1 MLVGS
6 SNNHTG
12 PQLSIEGHFY
22 VGIIM
27 LAFCGL
33 ATQKLVHYPFGF
45 MAVAGVFLFT
55 FRRLSQ
61 PHAVKFLLPFLF
73 TLVWLPMCL
82 ATINAVAMKHSL
94 STTLEYLHF
103 LPAAYFIIYACSR
116 PGVYF
121 WLEKWFLWLTIFII
135 FDALFQ
141 FFSGYN
147 LIGYPH
153 LGDHK
158 AAGDEVLTGF
168 FYPKERLALILSV
181 LFPLVFHYIK
191 GARLKIFPYV
201 ILLPSYFF
209 VILMTFKR
217 SAWIMLAT
225 GVAYLLIFFVLKR
238 GVLKSLVSIRVM
250 FILFFTVSAVVLS
263 SSILSDRLSKNLG
276 FFSGDLEQ
284 VDVASNY
291 RISLWKTGYMMFKD
305 RPLLG
310 IGPRGFRHVY
320 EEYSEADNFWIQDG
334 RRGQTHP
341 HSNIVEV
348 FVETGVVG
356 FLGYL
361 LLYGYFIFR
370 FFSEEFFTSSLAWAL
385 TVLIVW
391 CPLNTH
397 LAFYGSY
404 WSSFAWMLVAISLA
418 SSRLR
423 ARDYR
428 QNKS

>member
-1 MLVGS
+1 MWVGPS
-6 SNNHTG
+6 DNHIV
-12 PQLSIEGHFY
+12 PQLRIEGCLY
-22 VGIIM
+22 VGIII

-33 ATQKLVHYPFGF
+33 ATQKLVHYPVGVMAIAGIVLFGLRNIDSRQ
-45 MAVAGVFLFT
+45 V
-55 FRRLSQ
+55 S
-61 PHAVKFLLPFLF
+61 KFLLPVLF
-73 TLVWLPMCL
+73 ALLWLPMCL
-82 ATINAVAMKHSL
+82 ASIDAVAMKHSL
-94 STTLEYLHF
+94 STTIAYLHF
-103 LPAAYFIIYACSR
+103 LPAAYFIMYACSR

-121 WLEKWFLWLTIFII
+121 WLEKWVLCLVVFVV
-135 FDALFQ
+135 FDAMLQ
-141 FFSGYN
+141 FFSGSN
-147 LIGYPH
+147 FLGYPH
-153 LGDHK
+153 HGSNRAVDD
-158 AAGDEVLTGF
+158 AVLTGV

-181 LFPLVFHYIK
+181 LFPIVFHWIK
-191 GARLKIFPYV
+191 ETRLKIFPYV
-201 ILLPSYFF
+201 IFLPSYLF
-209 VILMTFKR
+209 VLLMTFKR
-217 SAWIMLAT
+217 SAWVMLLI

-238 GVLKSLVSIRVM
+238 GVLKSVVSTRLM
-250 FILFFTVSAVVLS
+250 LILFFTVFIVLLS
-263 SSILSDRLSKNLG
+263 GSILSDRLSKNLG

-310 IGPRGFRHVY
+310 LGPRGFRHVY

-361 LLYGYFIFR
+361 LLYGYFVFR